1 MLKNL
6 SIKNYLLIDDLS
18 VSFNNGF
25 TVITGE
31 TGAGKSI
38 LVGGISLILGKRAD
52 LSVNRDK
59 SKKCIIEGVFDIG
72 SFDLKSVFD
81 ENELDY
87 DTETIL
93 RREISVSGKSRA
105 FINDSPVNLS
115 QLSLIGSKI
124 IDIHSQHQNIEVL
137 TSKFQFELLDLIS
150 KNKDRVLNY
159 TEIFEEYRTSSN
171 KLNEL
176 INKKQSLIQSIDYNK
191 FILDEI
197 DRADILDE
205 DLEKLENMQN
215 SLSNFEEI
223 SSELSLGSQIILE
236 ENIGLISN
244 LLKLK
249 NSIDK
254 VSKNSEKFKSIS
266 QRLDAIKIELEDIVH
281 EIDYFL
287 DSFEQSPEN
296 LSRVIDKIDLIN
308 NLLRKHSLH
317 SIDELSEFRDD
328 LAKKVNTTE
337 NIDNEIQK
345 IKTSCDELKN
355 RLDSIALEIH
365 NNRKSVIPDLTKEI
379 ENILHELGMNNSK
392 FKINLFFSDE
402 QLYSNGRDT
411 IEFEFLANKGYEFKK
426 IKEAASGGEMSRI
439 MLAIKSIMAKYKKLP
454 SIIFD
459 EIDTGVSGEISK
471 KMGFIMKDL
480 GEKIQT
486 FSITH
491 LPQIAAMGESHFKI
505 YKSDV
510 DGITKTMI
518 SRLNENDR
526 IIEIA
531 KMLEGNNASKSAYT
545 HAKQL
550 LN

>member
-72 SFDLKSVFD
+72 SFNLKSIFD

-87 DTETIL
+87 ETETIL
-93 RREISVSGKSRA
+93 RREISSSGKSRA

-115 QLSLIGSKI
+115 QLSHIGSKI

-137 TSKFQFELLDLIS
+137 NSEFQFELLDLIS
-150 KNKDRVLNY
+150 NNKDNILKYKNLYEDFKVK
-159 TEIFEEYRTSSN
+159 S
-171 KLNEL
+171 KALNEL
-176 INKKQSLIQSIDYNK
+176 IDKKQNLIQTIDYNK

-197 DRADILDE
+197 DNANILDE
-205 DLEKLENMQN
+205 DLDELENMQN

-223 SSELSLGSQIILE
+223 SSELNKSSQIISDDE
-236 ENIGLISN
+236 VGLISN

-249 NSIDK
+249 SSIDK
-254 VSKNSEKFKSIS
+254 VSNNSQKFNLIS
-266 QRLDAIKIELEDIVH
+266 QRISSIKIDLEDISF
-281 EIDYFL
+281 EIDNFL
-287 DSFEQSPEN
+287 DSLEQNPEKLN
-296 LSRVIDKIDLIN
+296 KIINKIDIIN
-308 NLLRKHSLH
+308 NLFRKHSLN
-317 SIDELSEFRDD
+317 SIKDLSIFRDN
-328 LAKKVNTTE
+328 LALKVSTTE
-337 NIDNEIQK
+337 NIDNEIQHL
-345 IKTSCDELKN
+345 KTVCEDLNLKLN
-355 RLDSIALEIH
+355 NIALQIH
-365 NNRKSVIPDLTKEI
+365 EKRKSVINDLTHEI
-379 ENILHELGMNNSK
+379 ENVLNELGMVNSK
-392 FKINLFFSDE
+392 FKISLFKTENF
-402 QLYSNGRDT
+402 YSNGMDT
-411 IEFEFLANKGYEFKK
+411 IDFEFLANKGYEFKK
-426 IKEAASGGEMSRI
+426 IKDAASGGEMSRI
-439 MLAIKSIMAKYKKLP
+439 MLSIKSIMAKYKKLP

-471 KMGFIMKDL
+471 KMGAIMKEL
-480 GEKIQT
+480 GSKIQT

-491 LPQIAAMGESHFKI
+491 LPQIAAMGESHFLI
-505 YKSDV
+505 YKNDIE
-510 DGITKTMI
+510 GYTKTMI
-518 SRLNENDR
+518 SRLNDSER
-526 IIEIA
+526 IVEIA
-531 KMLEGNNASKSAYT
+531 KMLEGNNASESAYT

>member
-72 SFDLKSVFD
+72 SFNLKSIFD

-87 DTETIL
+87 DTDTIL
-93 RREISVSGKSRA
+93 RREISSSGKSRA

-115 QLSLIGSKI
+115 QLSHIGSKI

-137 TSKFQFELLDLIS
+137 NSEFQFELLDLIS
-150 KNKDRVLNY
+150 NNKDNILKYKNLYEDFRVK
-159 TEIFEEYRTSSN
+159 S
-171 KLNEL
+171 KALNEL
-176 INKKQSLIQSIDYNK
+176 IDKKQNLIQTIDYNK

-197 DRADILDE
+197 DNANILDE
-205 DLEKLENMQN
+205 DLDELENMQN
-215 SLSNFEEI
+215 SLSNFEET
-223 SSELSLGSQIILE
+223 SRELNQSSQIISDDE
-236 ENIGLISN
+236 VGLITL

-254 VSKNSEKFKSIS
+254 VSNNSQKFNLIS
-266 QRLDAIKIELEDIVH
+266 QRISSIKIDLEDISS
-281 EIDYFL
+281 EIDNFL
-287 DSFEQSPEN
+287 DSLEQNPEKLN
-296 LSRVIDKIDLIN
+296 KIINKIDIIN
-308 NLLRKHSLH
+308 NLFRKHSLN
-317 SIDELSEFRDD
+317 SIKDLSIFRDN
-328 LAKKVNTTE
+328 LALKVNTTE
-337 NIDNEIQK
+337 NIDNEIQLHQ
-345 IKTSCDELKN
+345 TVCEDLNLKLN
-355 RLDSIALEIH
+355 NIAIQIH
-365 NNRKSVIPDLTKEI
+365 EKRKSVINDLTNEI
-379 ENILHELGMNNSK
+379 EVVLHELGMVNSK
-392 FKINLFFSDE
+392 FKITLFKTENF
-402 QLYSNGRDT
+402 YSNGMDT
-411 IEFEFLANKGYEFKK
+411 IDFEFLANKGYEFKK
-426 IKEAASGGEMSRI
+426 IKDAASGGEMSRI
-439 MLAIKSIMAKYKKLP
+439 MLSIKSIMAKYKKLP

-471 KMGFIMKDL
+471 KMGTIMKEL
-480 GEKIQT
+480 GSRIQT

-491 LPQIAAMGESHFKI
+491 LPQIAAMGESHFLI
-505 YKSDV
+505 YKNDI
-510 DGITKTMI
+510 DGYTKTMI
-518 SRLNENDR
+518 SRLNDSER
-526 IIEIA
+526 IVEIA
-531 KMLEGNNASKSAYT
+531 KMLEGNNASESAYT

>member
-72 SFDLKSVFD
+72 SFNLKSIFD

-87 DTETIL
+87 DTDTIL
-93 RREISVSGKSRA
+93 RREISSSGKSRA

-115 QLSLIGSKI
+115 QLSHIGSKI

-137 TSKFQFELLDLIS
+137 NSEFQFELLDLIS
-150 KNKDRVLNY
+150 NNKDNILKYKNLYEDFRVK
-159 TEIFEEYRTSSN
+159 S
-171 KLNEL
+171 KALNEL
-176 INKKQSLIQSIDYNK
+176 IDKKQNLIQTIDYNK

-197 DRADILDE
+197 DNANILDE
-205 DLEKLENMQN
+205 DLDELENMQN
-215 SLSNFEEI
+215 SLSNFEET
-223 SSELSLGSQIILE
+223 SRELNQSSQIISDDE
-236 ENIGLISN
+236 VGLITL

-254 VSKNSEKFKSIS
+254 VSNNSQKFNLIS
-266 QRLDAIKIELEDIVH
+266 QRISSIKIDLEDISS
-281 EIDYFL
+281 EIDNFL
-287 DSFEQSPEN
+287 DSLEQNPEKLN
-296 LSRVIDKIDLIN
+296 KIINKIDIIN
-308 NLLRKHSLH
+308 NLFRKHSLN
-317 SIDELSEFRDD
+317 SIKDLSIFRDN
-328 LAKKVNTTE
+328 LALKVNTTE
-337 NIDNEIQK
+337 NIDNEIQLHQ
-345 IKTSCDELKN
+345 TVCEDLNLKLN
-355 RLDSIALEIH
+355 NIAIQIH
-365 NNRKSVIPDLTKEI
+365 EKRKSVINDLTNEI
-379 ENILHELGMNNSK
+379 EVVLHELGMVNSK
-392 FKINLFFSDE
+392 FKITLFKTENF
-402 QLYSNGRDT
+402 YSNGMDT
-411 IEFEFLANKGYEFKK
+411 IDFEFLANKGYEFKK
-426 IKEAASGGEMSRI
+426 IKDAASGGEMSRI
-439 MLAIKSIMAKYKKLP
+439 MLSIKSIMAKYKKLP
-454 SIIFD
+454 SVIFD

-471 KMGFIMKDL
+471 KMGTIMKEL
-480 GEKIQT
+480 GSRIQT

-491 LPQIAAMGESHFKI
+491 LPQIAAMGESHFLI
-505 YKSDV
+505 YKNDI
-510 DGITKTMI
+510 DGYTKTMI
-518 SRLNENDR
+518 SRLNDSER
-526 IIEIA
+526 IVEIA
-531 KMLEGNNASKSAYT
+531 KMLEGNNASESAYT

>member
-87 DTETIL
+87 ETETIL

-115 QLSLIGSKI
+115 QLSNIGSKI
-124 IDIHSQHQNIEVL
+124 IDIHSQHQNIEIL
-137 TSKFQFELLDLIS
+137 NSEFQFELLDLIS
-150 KNKDRVLNY
+150 NNEENITQYKK
-159 TEIFEEYRTSSN
+159 IFEDFRLKSKY
-171 KLNEL
+171 LDQL
-176 INKKQSLIQSIDYNK
+176 IEKKQSLIQSVDYNK

-197 DRADILDE
+197 ENADILDE
-205 DLEKLENMQN
+205 NLDELENMQN
-215 SLSNFEEI
+215 SLSNFEETSKELNQ
-223 SSELSLGSQIILE
+223 SSMIILDDD
-236 ENIGLISN
+236 IGLISL

-249 NSIDK
+249 YSINK
-254 VSKNSEKFKSIS
+254 ISKNSKKFDLIS
-266 QRLDAIKIELEDIVH
+266 KRISSIKIDLEDISH
-281 EIDYFL
+281 EINNFL
-287 DSFEQSPEN
+287 DSMEQNPDK
-296 LSRVIDKIDLIN
+296 LDMVVKKIDKIN
-308 NLLRKHSLH
+308 NLLKKHSLN
-317 SIDELSEFRDD
+317 SLSD
-328 LAKKVNTTE
+328 LAKFRDNLFEKVHTTE
-337 NIDNEIQK
+337 NIDAQIK
-345 IKTSCDELKN
+345 ILESTCEDLKFKLKGCAN
-355 RLDSIALEIH
+355 QIH
-365 NNRKSVIPDLTKEI
+365 KKRKSVVNDLTDQI
-379 ENILHELGMNNSK
+379 ENVLHELGMVNSK
-392 FKINLFFSDE
+392 FKISLSRTENF
-402 QLYSNGRDT
+402 YTNGMDL
-411 IEFEFLANKGYEFKK
+411 IDFEFLANKGYKFKK
-426 IKEAASGGEMSRI
+426 IQDSASGGEMSRI
-439 MLAIKSIMAKYKKLP
+439 MLSIKSIMAKYKKIP

-471 KMGFIMKDL
+471 KMGHIMKEL
-480 GEKIQT
+480 GTKIQT

-491 LPQIAAMGESHFKI
+491 LPQIAAMGESHFII
-505 YKSDV
+505 YKNDI
-510 DGITKTMI
+510 DGYTKTMI
-518 SRLNENDR
+518 SRLNDNER
-526 IIEIA
+526 IVEIA
-531 KMLEGNNASKSAYT
+531 KMLEGNNASESAYT

>member
-1 MLKNL
+1 LLKNL

-72 SFDLKSVFD
+72 SFDLKSIFD

-87 DTETIL
+87 DTDTIL
-93 RREISVSGKSRA
+93 RREISSSGKSRA

-137 TSKFQFELLDLIS
+137 NSEFQFELLDLIS
-150 KNKDRVLNY
+150 NNKDNILKYKNLYEDFRVK
-159 TEIFEEYRTSSN
+159 S
-171 KLNEL
+171 KALNEL
-176 INKKQSLIQSIDYNK
+176 IDKKQNLIQTIDYNK

-197 DRADILDE
+197 DNANILDE
-205 DLEKLENMQN
+205 DLDELENMQN
-215 SLSNFEEI
+215 YLSNFEET
-223 SSELSLGSQIILE
+223 SSELNKSSQIISDDE
-236 ENIGLISN
+236 VGLITS

-254 VSKNSEKFKSIS
+254 VSNNSQKFNLIS
-266 QRLDAIKIELEDIVH
+266 QRISSIKIDLEDISS
-281 EIDYFL
+281 EIDNFL
-287 DSFEQSPEN
+287 DSLEQNPEKLN
-296 LSRVIDKIDLIN
+296 KIINKIDIIN
-308 NLLRKHSLH
+308 NLFRKHSLN
-317 SIDELSEFRDD
+317 SIKDLSIFRDN
-328 LAKKVNTTE
+328 LALKVNTTE
-337 NIDNEIQK
+337 NIDNEIQLHQ
-345 IKTSCDELKN
+345 TVCEDLNLKLN
-355 RLDSIALEIH
+355 NIAIQIH
-365 NNRKSVIPDLTKEI
+365 EKRKSVINDLTNEI
-379 ENILHELGMNNSK
+379 EVVLHELGMVNSK
-392 FKINLFFSDE
+392 FKITLFKTENF
-402 QLYSNGRDT
+402 YSNGMDT
-411 IEFEFLANKGYEFKK
+411 IDFEFLANKGYEFKK
-426 IKEAASGGEMSRI
+426 IKDAASGGEMSRI
-439 MLAIKSIMAKYKKLP
+439 MLSIKSIMAKYKKLP

-471 KMGFIMKDL
+471 KMGTIMKEL
-480 GEKIQT
+480 GSRIQT

-491 LPQIAAMGESHFKI
+491 LPQIAAMGESHFLI
-505 YKSDV
+505 YKNDI
-510 DGITKTMI
+510 DGYTKTMI
-518 SRLNENDR
+518 SRLNDSER
-526 IIEIA
+526 IVEIA
-531 KMLEGNNASKSAYT
+531 KMLEGNNASESAYT

>member
-72 SFDLKSVFD
+72 SFNLKSIFD

-87 DTETIL
+87 DTDTIL
-93 RREISVSGKSRA
+93 RREISSSGKSRA

-115 QLSLIGSKI
+115 QLSHIGSKI

-137 TSKFQFELLDLIS
+137 NSEFQFELLDLIS
-150 KNKDRVLNY
+150 NNKDNILKYKNLYEDFRVK
-159 TEIFEEYRTSSN
+159 S
-171 KLNEL
+171 KALNEL
-176 INKKQSLIQSIDYNK
+176 IDKKQNLIQTIDYNK

-197 DRADILDE
+197 DNANILDE
-205 DLEKLENMQN
+205 DLDELENMQN
-215 SLSNFEEI
+215 SLSNFEET
-223 SSELSLGSQIILE
+223 SRELNQSSQIISDDE
-236 ENIGLISN
+236 VGLITL

-254 VSKNSEKFKSIS
+254 VSNNSQKFNLIS
-266 QRLDAIKIELEDIVH
+266 QRISSIKIDLEDISL
-281 EIDYFL
+281 EIDNFL
-287 DSFEQSPEN
+287 DSLEQNPEKLN
-296 LSRVIDKIDLIN
+296 KIINKIDIIN
-308 NLLRKHSLH
+308 NLFRKHSLN
-317 SIDELSEFRDD
+317 SIKDLSIFRDN
-328 LAKKVNTTE
+328 LALKVNTTE
-337 NIDNEIQK
+337 NIDHEIQLLQ
-345 IKTSCDELKN
+345 TVCEDLNLKLN
-355 RLDSIALEIH
+355 NIAIQIH
-365 NNRKSVIPDLTKEI
+365 EKRKSVINDLTNEI
-379 ENILHELGMNNSK
+379 EVVLHELGMVNSK
-392 FKINLFFSDE
+392 FKITLFKTENF
-402 QLYSNGRDT
+402 YSNGMDT
-411 IEFEFLANKGYEFKK
+411 IDFEFLANKGYEFKK
-426 IKEAASGGEMSRI
+426 IKDAASGGEMSRI
-439 MLAIKSIMAKYKKLP
+439 MLSIKSIMAKYKKLP

-471 KMGFIMKDL
+471 KMGTIMKEL
-480 GEKIQT
+480 GSRIQT

-491 LPQIAAMGESHFKI
+491 LPQIAAMGESHFLI
-505 YKSDV
+505 YKNDI
-510 DGITKTMI
+510 DGYTKTMI
-518 SRLNENDR
+518 SRLNDSER
-526 IIEIA
+526 IVEIA
-531 KMLEGNNASKSAYT
+531 KMLEGNNASESAYT

>member
-72 SFDLKSVFD
+72 SFDLKSMFD

-87 DTETIL
+87 ETETIL
-93 RREISVSGKSRA
+93 RREISSSGKSRA

-115 QLSLIGSKI
+115 QLSHIGSKI
-124 IDIHSQHQNIEVL
+124 IDIHSQYQNIEVL
-137 TSKFQFELLDLIS
+137 NSEFQFELLDLIS
-150 KNKDRVLNY
+150 NNEDNILKYKNLYEDFRVKSK
-159 TEIFEEYRTSSN
+159 E
-171 KLNEL
+171 LNEL
-176 INKKQSLIQSIDYNK
+176 IDKKQNLILTIDYNK

-197 DRADILDE
+197 DNANILDE
-205 DLEKLENMQN
+205 DLDELENMQN
-215 SLSNFEEI
+215 SLSNFEET
-223 SSELSLGSQIILE
+223 SSELNKSSQIISDDE
-236 ENIGLISN
+236 VGLITS

-254 VSKNSEKFKSIS
+254 VSNNSQKFNLIS
-266 QRLDAIKIELEDIVH
+266 QRISSIKIDLEDISF
-281 EIDYFL
+281 EIDNFL
-287 DSFEQSPEN
+287 DSLEQNPEKLN
-296 LSRVIDKIDLIN
+296 KIINKIDIIN
-308 NLLRKHSLH
+308 NLFRKHSLN
-317 SIDELSEFRDD
+317 SIKELSVFRDN
-328 LAKKVNTTE
+328 LALKVNTTK
-337 NIDNEIQK
+337 NIDNEIQLLQ
-345 IKTSCDELKN
+345 TVCEDLNLKLN
-355 RLDSIALEIH
+355 NIAIQIH
-365 NNRKSVIPDLTKEI
+365 EKRKSVINDLTCEI
-379 ENILHELGMNNSK
+379 ENVLNELGMVNSK
-392 FKINLFFSDE
+392 FKISLFKTENF
-402 QLYSNGRDT
+402 YSNGMDT
-411 IEFEFLANKGYEFKK
+411 IDFEFLANKGYEFKK
-426 IKEAASGGEMSRI
+426 IKDAASGGEMSRI
-439 MLAIKSIMAKYKKLP
+439 MLSIKSIMAKYKKLP

-471 KMGFIMKDL
+471 KMGTIMKEL
-480 GEKIQT
+480 GSRIQT

-491 LPQIAAMGESHFKI
+491 LPQIAAMGESHFLI
-505 YKSDV
+505 YKNDI
-510 DGITKTMI
+510 DGYTKTMI
-518 SRLNENDR
+518 SRLNDSER
-526 IIEIA
+526 IVEIA
-531 KMLEGNNASKSAYT
+531 KMLEGNNASESAYT

>member
-6 SIKNYLLIDDLS
+6 SIKNYLLIDDIS
-18 VSFNNGF
+18 ITFNNGF
-25 TVITGE
+25 SVITGE

-38 LVGGISLILGKRAD
+38 LVGGISLLLGKRAD

-59 SKKCIIEGVFDIG
+59 SRKCVIEGVFDIG

-93 RREISVSGKSRA
+93 RREILVSGKSRA
-105 FINDSPVNLS
+105 FINDSPVNLG

-137 TSKFQFELLDLIS
+137 SSEFQFELLDLIS
-150 KNKDRVLNY
+150 ENTRSVLDY
-159 TEIFEEYRTSSN
+159 SKLHEEYRLNSN

-176 INKKQSLIQSIDYNK
+176 LNRKQSLTQSIDYNK

-197 DRADILDE
+197 DKADILNE
-205 DLEKLENMQN
+205 DLEFLETMQT
-215 SLSNFEEI
+215 SLSNFKEI
-223 SSELSLGSQIILE
+223 SNELNIGLQIISD

-249 NSIDK
+249 NCIDK
-254 VSKNSEKFKSIS
+254 VSNDSDKFNSIS
-266 QRLDAIKIELEDIVH
+266 QRITSIKIDVEDIFN
-281 EIDYFL
+281 EIDNFL
-287 DSFEQSPEN
+287 HSLEKSPEELN
-296 LSRVIDKIDLIN
+296 FITDKIDLIN
-308 NLLRKHSLH
+308 NLLRKHSLS
-317 SIDELSEFRDD
+317 SINELSIFRDN
-328 LAKKVNTTE
+328 LAKKVETTAS
-337 NIDNEIQK
+337 IDNEISK
-345 IKTSCDELKN
+345 IKNTCNDLKIK
-355 RLDSIALEIH
+355 LESLALQIH
-365 NNRKSVIPDLTKEI
+365 KKRKSVIPNLTKEI
-379 ENILHELGMNNSK
+379 EVVLHDLGMLNSE
-392 FKINLFFSDE
+392 FKINLVLTE
-402 QLYSNGRDT
+402 EIKQNGMDV
-411 IEFEFLANKGYEFKK
+411 IDFQFLANKGYEFKK
-426 IKEAASGGEMSRI
+426 IKDAASGGEMSRI

-471 KMGFIMKDL
+471 KMGLIMKDL
-480 GEKIQT
+480 GLKIQT

-491 LPQIAAMGESHFKI
+491 LPQIAAMGESHYKI
-505 YKSDV
+505 YKTDI
-510 DGITKTMI
+510 DGYTKTLI
-518 SRLNENDR
+518 VKLNENDR

-531 KMLEGNNASKSAYT
+531 KMLEGNNASKSAYS

>member
-6 SIKNYLLIDDLS
+6 YIKNYLLIDNLS

-31 TGAGKSI
+31 TGTGKSI

-59 SKKCIIEGVFDIG
+59 SKKCVIEGVFDIG
-72 SFDLKSVFD
+72 SFDLKPVFE

-93 RREISVSGKSRA
+93 RREISASGKSRA

-115 QLSLIGSKI
+115 QLSEIGSKI

-137 TSKFQFELLDLIS
+137 NSKFQFELLDLIS
-150 KNKDRVLNY
+150 KNNEKVLNY
-159 TEIFEEYRTSSN
+159 SKIFEEYRINSN

-176 INKKQSLIQSIDYNK
+176 INKKQNLIQSIDYNK

-197 DRADILDE
+197 DTANVLGE
-205 DLEKLENMQN
+205 DLEKLENIQK
-215 SLSNFEEI
+215 SLSNFKEI
-223 SSELSLGSQIILE
+223 SSELSLGSQIIFE

-254 VSKNSEKFKSIS
+254 VSKNSEKLKSIS
-266 QRLDAIKIELEDIVH
+266 QRLTFIRIELDDIAH

-287 DSFEQSPEN
+287 DSLEQSPEKLN
-296 LSRVIDKIDLIN
+296 RVIDKIDAIN

-317 SIDELSEFRDD
+317 SIEDLSIFRDN
-328 LAKKVNTTE
+328 LAKKVDTTE
-337 NIDNEIQK
+337 NIDNEIQI
-345 IKTSCDELKN
+345 IKTNCDELKN
-355 RLDSIALEIH
+355 RLESFALEIH
-365 NNRKSVIPDLTKEI
+365 NNRKLVIPALTKEI
-379 ENILHELGMNNSK
+379 ENILHELGMNNGR
-392 FKINLFFSDE
+392 FKINLLLTDE
-402 QLYSNGRDT
+402 LYSNGSNT
-411 IEFEFLANKGYEFKK
+411 IEFEFLANKGYQFKK

-480 GEKIQT
+480 GTKIQT

-510 DGITKTMI
+510 DGFTKTMI

>member
-72 SFDLKSVFD
+72 SFNLKSIFD

-87 DTETIL
+87 DTDTIL
-93 RREISVSGKSRA
+93 RREISSSGKSRA

-115 QLSLIGSKI
+115 QLSHIGSKI

-137 TSKFQFELLDLIS
+137 NSEFQFELLDLIS
-150 KNKDRVLNY
+150 NNEDNILKYKNLYEDFRLKSK
-159 TEIFEEYRTSSN
+159 E
-171 KLNEL
+171 LNEL
-176 INKKQSLIQSIDYNK
+176 IDKKQNLIQTIDYNK

-197 DRADILDE
+197 DNANILDE
-205 DLEKLENMQN
+205 DLDELENMQN
-215 SLSNFEEI
+215 SLSNFEET
-223 SSELSLGSQIILE
+223 SRELNQSSQIILDDE
-236 ENIGLISN
+236 VGLITS

-254 VSKNSEKFKSIS
+254 VSNNSQKFNLIS
-266 QRLDAIKIELEDIVH
+266 QRISSIKIDLEDISF
-281 EIDYFL
+281 EIDNFL
-287 DSFEQSPEN
+287 DSLEQNPEKLN
-296 LSRVIDKIDLIN
+296 KIINKIDIIN
-308 NLLRKHSLH
+308 NLFRKHSLN
-317 SIDELSEFRDD
+317 SIKELSIFRDN
-328 LAKKVNTTE
+328 LALKVNTTK
-337 NIDNEIQK
+337 NIDNEIQLLQ
-345 IKTSCDELKN
+345 TVCEDLNLKLN
-355 RLDSIALEIH
+355 NIALQIH
-365 NNRKSVIPDLTKEI
+365 EKRKSVINDLTYEI
-379 ENILHELGMNNSK
+379 ENVLNELGMVNSK
-392 FKINLFFSDE
+392 FKISLFKTENF
-402 QLYSNGRDT
+402 YSNGMDT
-411 IEFEFLANKGYEFKK
+411 IDFEFLANKGYEFKK
-426 IKEAASGGEMSRI
+426 IKDAASGGEMSRI
-439 MLAIKSIMAKYKKLP
+439 MLSIKSIMAKYKKLP

-471 KMGFIMKDL
+471 KMGTIMKEL
-480 GEKIQT
+480 GSRIQT

-491 LPQIAAMGESHFKI
+491 LPQIAAMGESHFLI
-505 YKSDV
+505 YKNDI
-510 DGITKTMI
+510 DGYTKTMI
-518 SRLNENDR
+518 SRLNDSER
-526 IIEIA
+526 IVEIA
-531 KMLEGNNASKSAYT
+531 KMLEGNNASESAYT

>member
-1 MLKNL
+1 LLKNL

-72 SFDLKSVFD
+72 SFNLKSIFD

-87 DTETIL
+87 DTDTIL
-93 RREISVSGKSRA
+93 RREISSSGKSRA

-115 QLSLIGSKI
+115 QLSHIGSKI

-137 TSKFQFELLDLIS
+137 NSEFQFELLDLIS
-150 KNKDRVLNY
+150 NNKDNILKYKNLYEDFRVK
-159 TEIFEEYRTSSN
+159 S
-171 KLNEL
+171 KALNEL
-176 INKKQSLIQSIDYNK
+176 IDKKQNLIQTIDYNK

-197 DRADILDE
+197 DNANILDE
-205 DLEKLENMQN
+205 DLDELENMQN
-215 SLSNFEEI
+215 SLSNFEET
-223 SSELSLGSQIILE
+223 SRELNQSSQIISDDE
-236 ENIGLISN
+236 VGLITL

-254 VSKNSEKFKSIS
+254 VSNNSQKFNLIS
-266 QRLDAIKIELEDIVH
+266 QRISSIKIDLEDISS
-281 EIDYFL
+281 EIDNFL
-287 DSFEQSPEN
+287 DSLEQNPEKLN
-296 LSRVIDKIDLIN
+296 KIINKIDIIN
-308 NLLRKHSLH
+308 NLFRKHSLN
-317 SIDELSEFRDD
+317 SIKDLSIFRDN
-328 LAKKVNTTE
+328 LALKVNTTE
-337 NIDNEIQK
+337 NIDNEIQLHQ
-345 IKTSCDELKN
+345 TVCEDLNLKLN
-355 RLDSIALEIH
+355 NIAIQIH
-365 NNRKSVIPDLTKEI
+365 EKRKSVINDLTNEI
-379 ENILHELGMNNSK
+379 EVVLHELGMVNSK
-392 FKINLFFSDE
+392 FKITLFKTENF
-402 QLYSNGRDT
+402 YSNGMDT
-411 IEFEFLANKGYEFKK
+411 IDFEFLANKGYEFKK
-426 IKEAASGGEMSRI
+426 IKDAASGGEMSRI
-439 MLAIKSIMAKYKKLP
+439 MLSIKSIMAKYKKLP

-471 KMGFIMKDL
+471 KMGTIMKEL
-480 GEKIQT
+480 GSRIQT

-491 LPQIAAMGESHFKI
+491 LPQIAAMGESHFLI
-505 YKSDV
+505 YKNDI
-510 DGITKTMI
+510 DGYTKTMI
-518 SRLNENDR
+518 SRLNDSER
-526 IIEIA
+526 IVEIA
-531 KMLEGNNASKSAYT
+531 KMLEGNNASESAYT

>member
-72 SFDLKSVFD
+72 SFNLKSIFD

-87 DTETIL
+87 DTDTIL
-93 RREISVSGKSRA
+93 RREISSSGKSRA

-115 QLSLIGSKI
+115 QLSHIGSKI

-137 TSKFQFELLDLIS
+137 NSEFQFELLDI
-150 KNKDRVLNY
+150 
-159 TEIFEEYRTSSN
+159 ISSN
-171 KLNEL
+171 EDNILKYKNLYEDFRVKSKALNEL
-176 INKKQSLIQSIDYNK
+176 IDKKQNLIQTIDYNK
-191 FILDEI
+191 FILNEI
-197 DRADILDE
+197 DNANILDD
-205 DLEKLENMQN
+205 DLDELENMQN
-215 SLSNFEEI
+215 SLSNFEET
-223 SSELSLGSQIILE
+223 SRELNQSSQIISDDE
-236 ENIGLISN
+236 VGLITS

-254 VSKNSEKFKSIS
+254 VSNNSQKFNLIS
-266 QRLDAIKIELEDIVH
+266 QRISSIKIDIEDISS
-281 EIDYFL
+281 EIDNFL
-287 DSFEQSPEN
+287 DSLEQNPEKLN
-296 LSRVIDKIDLIN
+296 KIINKIDIIN
-308 NLLRKHSLH
+308 NLFRKHSLN
-317 SIDELSEFRDD
+317 SIKDLSIFRDN
-328 LAKKVNTTE
+328 LALKVNTTE
-337 NIDNEIQK
+337 NIDNEIQLHQ
-345 IKTSCDELKN
+345 TVCEDLNLKLN
-355 RLDSIALEIH
+355 NIAIQIH
-365 NNRKSVIPDLTKEI
+365 EKRKSVINDLTNEI
-379 ENILHELGMNNSK
+379 EVVLHELGMVNSK
-392 FKINLFFSDE
+392 FKITLFKTENF
-402 QLYSNGRDT
+402 YSNGMDT
-411 IEFEFLANKGYEFKK
+411 IDFEFLANKGYEFKK
-426 IKEAASGGEMSRI
+426 IKDAASGGEMSRI
-439 MLAIKSIMAKYKKLP
+439 MLSIKSIMAKYKKLP

-471 KMGFIMKDL
+471 KMGTIMKEL
-480 GEKIQT
+480 GSRIQT

-491 LPQIAAMGESHFKI
+491 LPQIAAMGESHFLN
-505 YKSDV
+505 YKNDI
-510 DGITKTMI
+510 DGYTKTMI
-518 SRLNENDR
+518 SRLNDSER
-526 IIEIA
+526 IVEIA
-531 KMLEGNNASKSAYT
+531 KMLEGNNASESAYT

>member
-18 VSFNNGF
+18 VTFNNGF

-72 SFDLKSVFD
+72 SFDLKSVFE

-105 FINDSPVNLS
+105 FINDSPVNLN
-115 QLSLIGSKI
+115 QLSLVGSKI

-137 TSKFQFELLDLIS
+137 NSKFQFELIDLIS
-150 KNKDRVLNY
+150 NNENKVLNY
-159 TEIFEEYRTSSN
+159 SN
-171 KLNEL
+171 LLDEFKINSEKLNEL
-176 INKKQSLIQSIDYNK
+176 INQKQNLIQSIDYNK

-197 DRADILDE
+197 DKSNILDE
-205 DLEKLENMQN
+205 DLDYLEETQN
-215 SLSNFEEI
+215 SLLNFEEI
-223 SSELSLGSQIILE
+223 SRELSFGSQIISE
-236 ENIGLISN
+236 ENAGLVSN

-254 VSKNSEKFKSIS
+254 ISKNSEKFISIS
-266 QRLDAIKIELEDIVH
+266 QRLSSIRIELEDIAV
-281 EIDYFL
+281 EIDNFL
-287 DSFEQSPEN
+287 DSMEQSPDKLN
-296 LSRVIDKIDLIN
+296 SVINKIDLIN
-308 NLLRKHSLH
+308 NLLRKHSL
-317 SIDELSEFRDD
+317 SSLVELSDFRDN
-328 LAKKVNTTE
+328 LSKKVDTTE
-337 NIDNEIQK
+337 NIDDKIEEIK
-345 IKTSCDELKN
+345 SKCDDLEIDLK
-355 RLDSIALEIH
+355 SIAYEIH
-365 NNRKSVIPDLTKEI
+365 EKRKSVIPKLTLEI
-379 ENILHELGMNNSK
+379 ENVLHELGMINSR
-392 FKINLFFSDE
+392 FKINLVSTEKFH
-402 QLYSNGRDT
+402 LNGMDT

-426 IKEAASGGEMSRI
+426 IREAASGGEMSRI
-439 MLAIKSIMAKYKKLP
+439 MLAIKSIMAKYRKLP

-480 GEKIQT
+480 GTKIQT

-505 YKSDV
+505 YKSEFDNV
-510 DGITKTMI
+510 TKTMI